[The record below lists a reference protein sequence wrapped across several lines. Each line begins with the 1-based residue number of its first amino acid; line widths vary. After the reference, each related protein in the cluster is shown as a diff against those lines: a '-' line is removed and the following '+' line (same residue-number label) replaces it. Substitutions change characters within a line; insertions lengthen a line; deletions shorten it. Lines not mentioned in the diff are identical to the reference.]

1 MTKPHIQGTTILRA
15 GASAPTEPPE
25 MSAEPAV
32 AGGFRRYWR
41 LAFLVALVAI
51 LGVVNVV
58 VSGVY
63 PIPLLR
69 TDIHCG
75 RSSEDLGRQLQC
87 LASDYVGQDG
97 SVRSIELA
105 VAEGDGSF
113 SWAGSAGIAAQR
125 DVTAT
130 ATDTPIY
137 IASVT
142 KIYIAT
148 TVMALA
154 ERRLL
159 SLDDPIANYLPAGVV
174 NGLDVY
180 QGHDYS
186 REVTI
191 RQLVSMTS
199 GIPDYFAERGSDGK
213 TMFDVFIADQ
223 TRTWTVDEMIN
234 RARTQLKPHFPPGTG
249 VYYSDTGYQLL
260 GKIIEK
266 ATGQPLGRVLE
277 DYIFGPLGLQ
287 RTWLLGSAKP
297 GAVVA
302 AAPAD
307 VYNRAQN
314 ISASRAHDYWADG
327 GIVSTATD
335 MITFLRA
342 LNNGQLISRASLQ
355 AMQTW
360 RTWPGSPVPVPGVQY
375 GYGLWHFNLTGLL
388 SPLQNVLPTW
398 GASGST
404 GSFLYYSQ
412 DLDLYIAG
420 TVNSSSSDMTPFL
433 LMAGVIGAVSGNDNS

>member
-1 MTKPHIQGTTILRA
+1 VPRPSLPTSLR
-15 GASAPTEPPE
+15 GRP
-25 MSAEPAV
+25 V
-32 AGGFRRYWR
+32 GGGWNRCRR
-41 LAFLVALVAI
+41 LALLLVLVAL
-51 LGVVNVV
+51 LGALQIV
-58 VSGVY
+58 VSGASPVR
-63 PIPLLR
+63 LLR

-75 RSSEDLGRQLQC
+75 RSSGDLSRQLQC
-87 LASDYVGQDG
+87 LTSDYVGQDR

-105 VAEGDGSF
+105 VAKGDGSY

-125 DVTAT
+125 DDTAM
-130 ATDTPIY
+130 ATNTPIY

-142 KIYIAT
+142 KIYIAA

-154 ERRLL
+154 ERKLL
-159 SLDDPIANYLPAGVV
+159 SLDDPTAKYLPAGLLD
-174 NGLDVY
+174 GLDVY

-199 GIPDYFAERGSDGK
+199 GIPDYFADRGSDGK
-213 TMFDVFIADQ
+213 TMFEVFIADQ
-223 TRTWTVDEMIN
+223 IRTWTVDEMIN
-234 RARTQLKPHFPPGTG
+234 RAWTQLKPHFPPGAG

-266 ATGQPLGRVLE
+266 ATGQPLGWVLE
-277 DYIFGPLGLQ
+277 NYIFGPLGLQ
-287 RTWLLGSAKP
+287 HTWLLGSAEP
-297 GAVVA
+297 GAVAA

-307 VYNRAQN
+307 VYNDAQN
-314 ISASRAHDYWADG
+314 ISAARAHDVWADG

-335 MITFLRA
+335 MITLLKA
-342 LNNGQLISRASLQ
+342 LHNGQLISTASLQ

-360 RTWPGSPVPVPGVQY
+360 RTWPDSPVPGGQY
-375 GYGLWHFNLTGLL
+375 GYGLWHFNLAGPL
-388 SPLQNVLPTW
+388 SPLNNVLPTW

-412 DLDLYIAG
+412 DLDLYIGG
-420 TVNSSSSDMTPFL
+420 TVNSSSSNMTPFL
-433 LMAGVIGAVSGNDNS
+433 LMAGVISAVSGRDNS